1 MKGSWSSSVASAS
14 LSSGAWWGVLSVK
27 ISPLPHHC
35 VPPAGVNLDVSSGGS
50 ETSNTVLLLIPKHA

>member
-1 MKGSWSSSVASAS
+1 MKGSWSPSVASAS

-35 VPPAGVNLDVSSGGS
+35 VPPTPPGEVKQA
-50 ETSNTVLLLIPKHA
+50 IRYYY